1 MRLKVSQAPRLV
13 IVPDMG
19 CWFCG
24 HKQIGPSSPFS
35 WGAAQSTWGRRCAP
49 SLATASPPGPKAKAP
64 LKMKG
69 NCAIPQGK
77 GEKAGAVNEYN

>member
-1 MRLKVSQAPRLV
+1 MRLKVSQVPRLV
-13 IVPDMG
+13 TVSDRA
-19 CWFCG
+19 CWFCS
-24 HKQIGPSSPFS
+24 HEQIGPSNPFS
-35 WGAAQSTWGRRCAP
+35 WGTTQNTWGRTCAP

-77 GEKAGAVNEYN
+77 AEKAGAVNEYN